1 MGDAHTDKVNKVDPT
16 NKARACKDR
25 IIRKTGAGNQL
36 IRLGRNWNTK
46 HMGPV
51 YTWSLHAFS
60 LIGYLSDLVKHFHL
74 HLAT

>member
-36 IRLGRNWNTK
+36 IRLGRTGTRNTW
-46 HMGPV
+46 GLFTP
-51 YTWSLHAFS
+51 
-60 LIGYLSDLVKHFHL
+60 GHFMHFL
-74 HLAT
+74 